1 MRFEGH
7 TKATRGLAFVPGGK
21 SLVTVSAD
29 GTVKSWEVRTS
40 KLERSFG
47 NHLGPV
53 HSVAF
58 RPGVAPAFCATASD
72 DKTVR
77 IWQPSIGRMVRIVR
91 GHGGP
96 LFAVAFSLEGRRL
109 FSIGQE
115 GVGRIID
122 VDSDKVLH
130 EWKAHDGWVYALEV
144 GPNNQL
150 ATGDWG
156 GEVRLWTV
164 KGDKVFQSN

>member
-1 MRFEGH
+1 M
-7 TKATRGLAFVPGGK
+7 
-21 SLVTVSAD
+21 SVSAD
-29 GTVKSWEVRTS
+29 RTVKLWEVRTG

-53 HSVAF
+53 HAVAF
-58 RPGVAPAFCATASD
+58 RPGAEPAYCVTASD

-77 IWQPSIGRMVRIVR
+77 VWQPSIGRMVRIVR

-96 LFAVAFSLEGRRL
+96 VFAVAFSADGRRI
-109 FSIGQE
+109 FSVGKE

-130 EWKAHDGWVYALEV
+130 KWKAHDDWVYALAV
-144 GPNNQL
+144 GANGKL
-150 ATGDWG
+150 ATGDWR
-156 GEVRLWTV
+156 GEVRVWRV
-164 KGDKVFQSN
+164 KGDRIFRME